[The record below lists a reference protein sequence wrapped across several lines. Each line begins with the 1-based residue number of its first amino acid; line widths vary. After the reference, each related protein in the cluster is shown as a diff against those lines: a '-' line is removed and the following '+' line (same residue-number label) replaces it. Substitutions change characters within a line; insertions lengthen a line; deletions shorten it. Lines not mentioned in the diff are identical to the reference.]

1 MSLLR
6 DDLLDPM
13 QDAVAEEYEL
23 GALTGDW
30 LADLVALAMRTRD
43 ILLRHRWAIALIEA
57 RPSTGPRGLDVL
69 EHVLAALANHPADDA
84 SKLWPRRLER
94 CRPRLR
100 AQ

>member
-69 EHVLAALANHPADDA
+69 EHVLAVLANHPADDA
-84 SKLWPRRLER
+84 SKLVATAP
-94 CRPRLR
+94 
-100 AQ
+100 